1 MPFPAH
7 RSVAGPA
14 QAAQGRLPAF
24 PAELD
29 ICVSNQCNMRCRYC
43 YSGDLDRAR
52 VQKLD
57 LRRIKLAVLHY
68 LRAARGGK
76 VEKISISGGEPLLD
90 KKLLA
95 GLLPWLRKTAGPAV
109 DIECFSNGL
118 LLDAPTAEL
127 FRRSA
132 VHLKISL
139 DGAPLSQNLNRVMR
153 GGRPSFRRVIS
164 NIRAL
169 PAEARK
175 ALGISA
181 TVTKTTAPRLAENV
195 RFLASLGAGDLG
207 LSFAVQEAWSARDL
221 AALRRELR
229 KTALYLKGAGRG
241 AFLEVPKFGY
251 KRLEKGRAWLDSF
264 CAQGEV
270 SIGPDGV
277 FYPCSILSASRAA
290 QDPALRAVYAVGDW
304 RSGLD
309 LQKVRASR
317 ERAFKAVMACGQRV
331 FLACLL
337 CIYYKDLLERGGLKP
352 LLKSSADIVRAL
364 REEGMGF
371 ENPDLPAEKRR

>member
-1 MPFPAH
+1 MSSPA
-7 RSVAGPA
+7 RKSAAGSAPA
-14 QAAQGRLPAF
+14 APGRL

-29 ICVSNQCNMRCRYC
+29 ICVSNQCNMHCRYC
-43 YSGDLDRAR
+43 YSGDLDRAHA
-52 VQKLD
+52 QKLD
-57 LRRIKLAVLHY
+57 LRRMKLAVLHY

-95 GLLPWLRKTAGPAV
+95 GLLPWLRKAVGPGV
-109 DIECFSNGL
+109 EIECFSNGL
-118 LLDAPTAEL
+118 LLDAPTAGL

-132 VHLKISL
+132 IHLKISL
-139 DGAPLSQNLNRVMR
+139 DGASFSHNLNRVTSA
-153 GGRPSFRRVIS
+153 GRPSFRRVIR

-169 PAEARK
+169 PAAARK
-175 ALGISA
+175 ALGIST
-181 TVTKTTAPRLAENV
+181 TVTKATAPRLAENV

-229 KTALYLKGAGRG
+229 KAALYFKGAGRG
-241 AFLEVPKFGY
+241 AFAETPKFGY
-251 KRLEKGRAWLDSF
+251 KRLGKGRAWLEHF

-277 FYPCSILSASRAA
+277 FYPCSIISASRAA
-290 QDPALRAVYAVGDW
+290 QDPALRAAYAVGDW

-309 LQKVRASR
+309 LEKVRASR
-317 ERAFKAVMACGQRV
+317 ERAFSAVMASGQRD

-337 CIYYKDLLERGGLKP
+337 CIYYKNLLEPGDLKA
-352 LLKSSADIVRAL
+352 LLKSSADIVSAL
-364 REEGMGF
+364 RSAGMGSD
-371 ENPDLPAEKRR
+371 NPDLPPVGKSG

>member
-1 MPFPAH
+1 MSCIKPA
-7 RSVAGPA
+7 A
-14 QAAQGRLPAF
+14 

-43 YSGDLDRAR
+43 YSGELDRAR
-52 VQKLD
+52 AQKLD

-68 LRAARGGK
+68 LRAAGAGK

-95 GLLPWLRKTAGPAV
+95 GLLPWLRKAVGPEV
-109 DIECFSNGL
+109 EVECFSNGL

-132 VHLKISL
+132 IHLKISL
-139 DGAPLSQNLNRVMR
+139 DGAPFSQNLNRITNA
-153 GGRPSFRRVIS
+153 GGPSFSRVVR

-169 PAEARK
+169 PAGARK
-175 ALGISA
+175 ALGLSA
-181 TVTKTTAPRLAENV
+181 TVTKATAPRLAENV
-195 RFLASLGAGDLG
+195 KFLASLGAGDLG

-221 AALRRELR
+221 AVLKRELR
-229 KTALYLKGAGRG
+229 KTALYFKGAGRA
-241 AFLEVPKFGY
+241 AFADVPKFGY
-251 KRLEKGRAWLDSF
+251 KRLEKGRAWLDHF

-277 FYPCSILSASRAA
+277 FYPCSIISASRAA
-290 QDPALRAVYAVGDW
+290 QDPALRRVYSVGDW

-309 LQKVRASR
+309 LKKIRASR
-317 ERAFKAVMACGQRV
+317 ERAFNAVMSSGQRV

-337 CIYYKDLLERGGLKP
+337 CIYYKNLLDPGSLKTM
-352 LLKSSADIVRAL
+352 LKSSSDIVRAL
-364 REEGMGF
+364 REEGMGS
-371 ENPDLPAEKRR
+371 ENSDLPAERPETGRGQSGKYE